1 MFKVSTIDF
10 WYEII
15 ETIFNE
21 NPVENQIDMICD
33 NRFRDTLFK
42 IIFLIYDFDL
52 FSTFYMFRNLNS
64 ELFYIFFYFKF
75 NIIVTNMKHYVKFI
89 R

>member
-52 FSTFYMFRNLNS
+52 FSTFYMFHNLNS
-64 ELFYIFFYFKF
+64 ELFYIFFYFKI
-75 NIIVTNMKHYVKFI
+75 NIIVTNMKHYE